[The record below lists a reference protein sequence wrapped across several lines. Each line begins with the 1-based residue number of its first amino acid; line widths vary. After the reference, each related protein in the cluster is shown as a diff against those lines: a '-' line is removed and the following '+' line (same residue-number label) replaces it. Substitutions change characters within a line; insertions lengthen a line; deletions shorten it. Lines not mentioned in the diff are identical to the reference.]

1 MKNSN
6 VKGKM
11 RKNKIRMKR
20 LILWNKK
27 SSKF

>member
-1 MKNSN
+1 MKSSN
-6 VKGKM
+6 VKEKM